1 MSTVAPTQS
10 RDRPDVE
17 LQMARIRARLKATT
31 EHDRALRVML
41 VLAHETLRRSTEVAA
56 ADAAAGSRP
65 PVAPV
70 TAPVTRDD
78 YAELVRR
85 VQDIAAE
92 TVPAGARILVVSR
105 GDDELLVPGF
115 DAGHFPQAP
124 DGRYAGY
131 YPADSDDAVAQ
142 LERLRDAGAEYLVL
156 PSTAYWWLDFYGALA
171 RHLLT
176 TARVAHHDEHCL
188 ILDLRHLNDGV
199 SAS

>member
-1 MSTVAPTQS
+1 MSTQAPARTD
-10 RDRPDVE
+10 DRPDLE
-17 LQMARIRARLKATT
+17 ARMARIRGRLAATT

-65 PVAPV
+65 PVSPV
-70 TAPVTRDD
+70 TAPVTRGD